1 MKKAFI
7 RQIAKEKR
15 QSLDVDGVTM
25 IMIMIMIRANQYVM
39 IEIGI
44 REIGSDPGKRNDE
57 QR

>member
-25 IMIMIMIRANQYVM
+25 IMIMIRANQCVM

-44 REIGSDPGKRNDE
+44 REI
-57 QR
+57 